1 MKHLTDIEMKNRR
14 SMLFRGVTS
23 LDAEDRSSILVACRQ
38 MKAKFEDYRL
48 RLTKNQVITSI
59 AILDPQHKGKN
70 LTERVKSQ
78 TVAYIRSLLPDS
90 PPQPSASRSTSS
102 KRAKI
107 THHDWYDSI
116 IRPSET
122 PESSSLTADKQLDAY
137 LDEAACKDGSS
148 FISWWERIGQTLYPA
163 LAPIARELLCISA
176 TSAPAKRLFSAARST
191 VNYKR
196 NRLTAQSIETL
207 VTVKCWLRGHNT
219 TLYDVVLAK
228 DMDEDD

>member
-1 MKHLTDIEMKNRR
+1 M
-14 SMLFRGVTS
+14 
-23 LDAEDRSSILVACRQ
+23 ACRQ

-48 RLTKNQVITSI
+48 RLTENQVITSI
-59 AILDPQHKGKN
+59 AILDPQHKGKS

-78 TVAYIRSLLPDS
+78 TVAHIRSLLPDS
-90 PPQPSASRSTSS
+90 PPQPSASCSTSS

-107 THHDWYDSI
+107 THHDWYGSI

-137 LDEAACKDGSS
+137 LDEAAGKDCSS
-148 FISWWERIGQTLYPA
+148 VISWWARIGQTLYPA

-176 TSAPAKRLFSAARST
+176 TSAPAKCLFSASCAT

-196 NRLTAQSIETL
+196 NHLTAQSIETL

-219 TLYDVVLAK
+219 TWYDVVLPE
-228 DMDEDD
+228 DIDEDD

>member
-1 MKHLTDIEMKNRR
+1 M
-14 SMLFRGVTS
+14 S

-48 RLTKNQVITSI
+48 RLTENQVITSI

-78 TVAYIRSLLPDS
+78 TVAYSRSLLPDS

-137 LDEAACKDGSS
+137 LEEAACKDGSS
-148 FISWWERIGQTLYPA
+148 VISWWARIDQTLYPA

-176 TSAPAKRLFSAARST
+176 TSAPAERLFSAARAI

-196 NRLTAQSIETL
+196 NCLTVKSIETL
-207 VTVKCWLRGHNT
+207 VTMKCWLRGHKT
-219 TLYDVVLAK
+219 TWYDVVLAE

>member
-14 SMLFRGVTS
+14 SMLLRGVAS

-38 MKAKFEDYRL
+38 MKAKFEDYHL
-48 RLTKNQVITSI
+48 RLTENQVITSI

-90 PPQPSASRSTSS
+90 PQQPSASRSTSS

-107 THHDWYDSI
+107 THHDWYGSI

-137 LDEAACKDGSS
+137 LDEVACKDGRSV
-148 FISWWERIGQTLYPA
+148 IS
-163 LAPIARELLCISA
+163 
-176 TSAPAKRLFSAARST
+176 
-191 VNYKR
+191 
-196 NRLTAQSIETL
+196 
-207 VTVKCWLRGHNT
+207 
-219 TLYDVVLAK
+219 
-228 DMDEDD
+228 